1 MKNLRLPLSV
11 MFAGLLGLVV
21 ITSSGTGKAQDT
33 RKKKKPRTEAS
44 NEREVITTRSG
55 GRVQVVTITNG
66 DTTVMISGDGTGQL
80 QHTHDLK
87 GHRTI
92 VIGNGHE
99 KPNRYTVIINDSL
112 MSINGKR
119 FLLKEDSGRFDFN
132 LDFDLEGMTF
142 DIPPVPP
149 VPPVPPAFGETV
161 PPAPPAPPAVLR
173 LERNGTGER
182 NDIFVYNYRD
192 GDKVMFIR
200 MMKPGNKELEKLQS
214 AGGVSGR
221 KSLDDFTEIKVY
233 PNPNDG
239 EFNLSFNLKEKS
251 EATVRVTDMNGKEI
265 FTETIHKPASG
276 KYEHAFNLK
285 DYPNGTYFISVVQ
298 GDQQVVRKIILGK

>member
-1 MKNLRLPLSV
+1 
-11 MFAGLLGLVV
+11 MFAGLLGLVI

-33 RKKKKPRTEAS
+33 RKKKKPRSEAS
-44 NEREVITTRSG
+44 SQREVITTRSG
-55 GRVQVVTITNG
+55 GRVHVISITNG

-80 QHTHDLK
+80 QHMRDLK

-92 VIGNGHE
+92 VMGDGNE
-99 KPNRYTVIINDSL
+99 KRNSYTVIINDSL
-112 MSINGKR
+112 LSINGKR

-132 LDFDLEGMTF
+132 FDFDLDGLTF
-142 DIPPVPP
+142 DIPPAPP
-149 VPPVPPAFGETV
+149 V
-161 PPAPPAPPAVLR
+161 PPAPPAFGEAMPPAPPSPPTILR
-173 LERNGTGER
+173 LERNSTGDK

-192 GDKVMFIR
+192 GDKALFIR
-200 MMKPGNKELEKLQS
+200 MMKPGSKELEKLQS
-214 AGGVSGR
+214 AGGASGK
-221 KSLDDFTEIKVY
+221 KSLNDFTEIKVY

-239 EFNLSFNLKEKS
+239 EFNLSFDLKDKS

-265 FTETIHKPASG
+265 FTETIRKPASG